1 MKYSIE
7 TQVAVAKD
15 TELLRIKDVFDL
27 DEKVDNKMLR
37 TTNGAEYKKEKEA
50 RESRIEACEKN
61 NPTEC
66 YDKRLRSKLLFAL
79 KTYKLSTLEGK
90 PEVYFANGQQL
101 TNEQEVLDTYRKLR
115 GTVQEIT
122 WAKKQVIVVRA

>member
-15 TELLRIKDVFDL
+15 TELLRIKEMFSL
-27 DEKVDNKMLR
+27 DEKMDNKILR
-37 TTNGAEYKKEKEA
+37 ENNSAEFKAEQAAREA
-50 RESRIEACEKN
+50 RVGACEKN

-115 GTVQEIT
+115 GTVQEII
-122 WAKKQVIVVRA
+122 WAKKAVIVVRA